1 VPKVVSI
8 VVVIIPPNDRGS
20 VVLCIGSGFIIVVT
34 VWTLKAVTIMWMCF
48 MTVKKVLTS
57 LTSSFSPRVEY
68 FC

>member
-8 VVVIIPPNDRGS
+8 VVVIIPPNYRGS

-48 MTVKKVLTS
+48 MTVKK
-57 LTSSFSPRVEY
+57 Y
-68 FC
+68 